1 MISIKVESELEYMG
15 INHKSVSL
23 IRNKDGVSVWR
34 VQADDACYVIKC
46 FEKAEHRR
54 EIANYQML
62 IALKVPTLKMITYTE
77 YSIVLEDIEKSKYR
91 LGVPEDMNDPQT
103 AKLVA
108 AWYKTLHENGSG
120 YVGSQSFY
128 DECDY
133 LTMANIATIK
143 EQTNTNGLRVW
154 NVIEEYFD
162 TIKSAAM
169 KLPRTITY
177 NDFYYTNLAVA
188 KDASA
193 ALVFDY
199 NLLGKG
205 YVYSDIRN
213 VCSSLGNDAKV
224 EFLSEYGN
232 FDEKEKV
239 VDDVVSHLVTL
250 HFACERET
258 FPNWAAQPL
267 DMVKDGRLLLA
278 VEQLLE
284 VCDVS

>member
-1 MISIKVESELEYMG
+1 MNRFQRFVESELQYMG

-34 VQADDACYVIKC
+34 VQTDETCYVIKC

-54 EIANYQML
+54 EIVNYQML
-62 IALKVPTLKMITYTE
+62 ITLKIPTLRMIAHTK
-77 YSIVLEDIEKSKYR
+77 YSIALEDIAQSKYR
-91 LGVPEDMNDPQT
+91 LGVPEDMNDTQI

-108 AWYKTLHENGSG
+108 TWYKTLHENGRG
-120 YVGSQSFY
+120 YVGLQSLY

-133 LTMANIATIK
+133 LTIANIVNIK
-143 EQTNTNGLRVW
+143 EQTNTNGLCVW
-154 NVIEEYFD
+154 SVIEKYFD
-162 TIKSAAM
+162 TIKSIAM
-169 KLPRTITY
+169 SLPRTITY

-205 YVYSDIRN
+205 YVYADIRN
-213 VCSSLGNDAKV
+213 VCSSLGDDAKAT
-224 EFLSEYGN
+224 FLLEYGD
-232 FDEKEKV
+232 FDENEKM

-250 HFACERET
+250 HFACEHKT
-258 FPNWAAQPL
+258 FPNWAAQSL

-278 VEQLLE
+278 VKKLLG
-284 VCDVS
+284 V